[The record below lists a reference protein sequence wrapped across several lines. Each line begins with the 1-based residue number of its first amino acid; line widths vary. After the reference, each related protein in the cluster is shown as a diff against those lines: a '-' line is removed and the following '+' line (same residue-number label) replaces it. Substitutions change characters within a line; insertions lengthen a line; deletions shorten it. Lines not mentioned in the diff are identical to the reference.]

1 MKNLT
6 LKRTYFPD
14 RTEGKLY
21 DGDNF
26 LIDILERPW
35 LDDQPDKSCVPETET
50 DLQQDP
56 YCFWFHDTPKLPR
69 CWNAINMQDGRTG
82 ICIHSANLVSEIE
95 GCLATGM
102 QFGQLNNQN
111 AILNSVTA
119 LNYLREY
126 IGKDSSGKLLPFQLS
141 IGKM

>member
-1 MKNLT
+1 MKTLT

-35 LDDQPDKSCVPETET
+35 LDDIPNISCIPETGTLRQT
-50 DLQQDP
+50 DV
-56 YCFWFHDTPKLPR
+56 YCFDFHDSVRLPF
-69 CWNAINMQDGRTG
+69 CWEAINMQDGRNG
-82 ICIHSANLVSEIE
+82 ICIHSANYVWQIE

-102 QFGQLNNQN
+102 EFGRIGNNN
-111 AILNSVTA
+111 AVLESVSA

-126 IGKDSSGKLLPFQLS
+126 IGKDENGNLLPFQLAIS
-141 IGKM
+141 KM